1 MAAKADISVTKEL
14 DLVKFIRRQRLQT
27 FATLATLNV
36 RQQFIVEKMAH
47 LLIRESSE
55 QNESTDSDEEL
66 F

>member
-36 RQQFIVEKMAH
+36 RQQFIVDKMAH
-47 LLIRESSE
+47 LLIRESSDLD
-55 QNESTDSDEEL
+55 ESTD
-66 F
+66 